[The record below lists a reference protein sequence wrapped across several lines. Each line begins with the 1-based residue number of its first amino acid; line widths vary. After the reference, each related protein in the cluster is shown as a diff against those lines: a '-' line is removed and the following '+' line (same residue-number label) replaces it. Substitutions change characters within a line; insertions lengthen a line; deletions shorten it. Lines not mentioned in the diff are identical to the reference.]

1 MKIWITKYALSSG
14 IKEAESKGVES
25 DYGYLSA
32 EGHWSSFSRKEY
44 ATTKED
50 AIKQAN
56 DKRLKK
62 IASLKKQ
69 IVQLENLKFE

>member
-1 MKIWITKYALSSG
+1 MRVWITKYALTGG
-14 IKEAESKGVES
+14 ITEAESKGTET
-25 DYGYLSA
+25 DYGYLSV
-32 EGHWSSFSRKEY
+32 EGYWNSFSRKEY

>member
-1 MKIWITKYALSSG
+1 MKVWITKYALSEG
-14 IKEAESKGVES
+14 IKEAESKSIES
-25 DYGYLSA
+25 DYGYLSV
-32 EGHWSSFSRKEY
+32 EGYWSSFSRKEY

-56 DKRLKK
+56 DKRIKK

-69 IVQLENLKFE
+69 ISNLENLKF